1 MTPSPTAPND
11 RTLSVVLPVDLA
23 AAATTRQVTSSAA
36 EATELR
42 ISADPTEELAY
53 VCARC
58 LEQIKSA
65 YGTYIYCN
73 NQPDRSSGTEHALA
87 LRPRARGFGLGKF
100 NGRRH
105 TLPAFPFEGA
115 MAACGRRRLPMGLMC
130 EHPLGSLP
138 STFFLL
144 RLITH
149 TVKNSFLFH
158 EGTHGEISFCF

>member
-87 LRPRARGFGLGKF
+87 LRPPARARVGLDWANLMVGAIPS
-100 NGRRH
+100 
-105 TLPAFPFEGA
+105 PAFPFEGA
-115 MAACGRRRLPMGLMC
+115 MACGVACQWASC
-130 EHPLGSLP
+130 SH
-138 STFFLL
+138 
-144 RLITH
+144 
-149 TVKNSFLFH
+149 V
-158 EGTHGEISFCF
+158 